1 MSSLLGILLILII
14 LGIVVWGA
22 QRIFAVLPIA
32 EPFRTVI
39 YVVFICV
46 VCIWLVI
53 QLFGLIDT
61 VQLPRLR

>member
-1 MSSLLGILLILII
+1 MPALLQILLILII
-14 LGIVVWGA
+14 LGIVCWGA
-22 QRIFAVLPIA
+22 QKIFGVLPIA

-53 QLFGLIDT
+53 QLFGLIGG
-61 VQLPRLR
+61 LHIPSLH